1 MVAAGGYGSDWPES
15 AVVLL
20 GEMQTWRMAEHQW
33 DRVAR
38 IVQEIEIAVSS
49 GQDLAAERSVIE
61 LELAGPFRA
70 VRAGSARGVPMPGP
84 LRERSAEL
92 IHTLQ
97 ARSAANESAHPELP
111 LPDEQTGAA
120 Q

>member
-1 MVAAGGYGSDWPES
+1 MMAGGYDSDWLES
-15 AVVLL
+15 VVMLL
-20 GEMQTWRMAEHQW
+20 GEMQTWRMTEHQW
-33 DRVAR
+33 DRVAA
-38 IVQEIEIAVSS
+38 IVREIGIAVDS
-49 GQDLAAERSVIE
+49 GQDLAAERAVIE

-70 VRAGSARGVPMPGP
+70 VRAGSARSAAPPGP
-84 LRERSAEL
+84 LRERAAEL

-97 ARSAANESAHPELP
+97 ARSAADENAHPELP